1 MRDELTDSATFQ
13 VIVSPLEN
21 IPGIPT
27 KALSAEFH
35 ELFKA
40 VLLLHRH
47 PRTLIQLVV
56 QTTSKPPVAT
66 PTVNLS
72 MNQPQE
78 ASSSE
83 AKEPEKRR
91 APLLLG
97 PDMPFEASEIAA
109 SINASTLALIDA
121 AIPLRATVIATS
133 CAVLEIDDA
142 LRTRDV
148 DPSQKSHWC
157 VAPTY
162 PVSSWTLLPKR
173 KRWPSAATSMR
184 LLFPATMHWM
194 HRATMNPRHSS
205 CTMLALAA
213 RRPSSARSCSLQ
225 RRMLHS
231 RPFPTSVTRSP
242 RG

>member
-142 LRTRDV
+142 LRTRNV
-148 DPSQKSHWC
+148 DPSQKSHWY
-157 VAPTY
+157 VARPLTQCRRG
-162 PVSSWTLLPKR
+162 PFSRRGKGGPQLPC
-173 KRWPSAATSMR
+173 
-184 LLFPATMHWM
+184 LCICLFGLQ
-194 HRATMNPRHSS
+194 
-205 CTMLALAA
+205 CT
-213 RRPSSARSCSLQ
+213 RRVGQ
-225 RRMLHS
+225 R
-231 RPFPTSVTRSP
+231 
-242 RG
+242 